1 MDKEKEI
8 VKDFEFLKKDIEA
21 IILFGSYARR
31 EQTRKSDIDVC
42 IVCGNKKEK
51 IEKVWNKIL
60 ESGITEKYDVK
71 IFELL
76 PLKMKISVIKEGKV
90 LHTKDKI
97 ELSYYFRFFRKIW
110 EDEVIAKRK
119 LGINLE
125 V

>member
-1 MDKEKEI
+1 MDKEKI
-8 VKDFEFLKKDIEA
+8 VKDFEFLKNDVEA
-21 IILFGSYARR
+21 IILFGSYARK
-31 EQTRKSDIDVC
+31 EQTSKSDIDVC
-42 IVCGNKKEK
+42 IVCGNKKVK

-60 ESGITEKYDVK
+60 ESGVTEKYDVK

-90 LHTKDKI
+90 LHAKDKI
-97 ELSYYFRFFRKIW
+97 ELSCYFRLFRKIW

-119 LGINLE
+119 LGIKLE

>member
-1 MDKEKEI
+1 MDEEKI
-8 VKDFEFLKKDIEA
+8 VKDFEFLKYDVEA
-21 IILFGSYARR
+21 IILFGSYARN
-31 EQTRKSDIDVC
+31 EQTSRSDIDIC

-51 IEKVWNKIL
+51 IEKVWDKIL

-90 LHTKDKI
+90 LYAKNEI
-97 ELSYYFRFFRKIW
+97 ELSYYFRFFKKLW
-110 EDEVIAKRK
+110 EDEVIAKKK

>member
-1 MDKEKEI
+1 MEKEKI
-8 VKDFEFLKKDIEA
+8 IKDFEFLKYDVEA
-21 IILFGSYARR
+21 IILFGSYARN
-31 EQTRKSDIDVC
+31 EQTSRSDRDVC
-42 IVCGNKKEK
+42 VVCVNKKEK

-76 PLKMKISVIKEGKV
+76 PLKMKISVIKGGKV
-90 LHTKDKI
+90 LYAKNEI
-97 ELSYYFRFFRKIW
+97 ELSYYFRFFKKLW

>member
-1 MDKEKEI
+1 MDEEKI
-8 VKDFEFLKKDIEA
+8 VKDFEFLKYDVEA
-21 IILFGSYARR
+21 IILFGSYARK
-31 EQTRKSDIDVC
+31 EQTSRSDIDIC
-42 IVCGNKKEK
+42 LVCGNKKEK
-51 IEKVWNKIL
+51 IEKVWDKIL

-76 PLKMKISVIKEGKV
+76 PLKMRISVIKEGKV
-90 LHTKDKI
+90 LYAKNEI
-97 ELSYYFRFFRKIW
+97 ELSYYFRFFKKLW

>member
-1 MDKEKEI
+1 MDEEKI
-8 VKDFEFLKKDIEA
+8 VKDFEFLKDDVEA
-21 IILFGSYARR
+21 IILFGSYTRN
-31 EQTRKSDIDVC
+31 EQTSRSDIDVC
-42 IVCGNKKEK
+42 VVCGNKKEK
-51 IEKVWNKIL
+51 IEKVWDKIL

-90 LHTKDKI
+90 LYAKNEI
-97 ELSYYFRFFRKIW
+97 ELSYYFRFFRKLW
-110 EDEVIAKRK
+110 EDEVIAKSK

>member
-1 MDKEKEI
+1 MDKKEEI
-8 VKDFEFLKKDIEA
+8 IKDFEFLKNDIEA
-21 IILFGSYARR
+21 IILFGSYARN
-31 EQTRKSDIDVC
+31 EQTSKSDIDVC
-42 IVCGNKKEK
+42 VVCGNKKEK
-51 IEKVWNKIL
+51 IEEVWDKIL

-76 PLKMKISVIKEGKV
+76 PLKMKISIIKEGKV
-90 LHTKDKI
+90 LYAKDEI
-97 ELSYYFRFFRKIW
+97 ELSFYFRFFRKIW

>member
-1 MDKEKEI
+1 MDEEKI
-8 VKDFEFLKKDIEA
+8 IKDFEFLKDDAEA
-21 IILFGSYARR
+21 IILFGSYARN
-31 EQTRKSDIDVC
+31 EQTSRSDIDVC

-51 IEKVWNKIL
+51 IEKVWDKIL

-90 LHTKDKI
+90 LYAKNEI
-97 ELSYYFRFFRKIW
+97 ELSYYFRFFKKLW

>member
-1 MDKEKEI
+1 MDEEKI
-8 VKDFEFLKKDIEA
+8 VKDFEFLKYDVEA
-21 IILFGSYARR
+21 IILFGSYARK
-31 EQTRKSDIDVC
+31 EQTSRSDIDIC
-42 IVCGNKKEK
+42 LVCGNKKEK
-51 IEKVWNKIL
+51 IEKVWDKIL

-90 LHTKDKI
+90 LYAKNEI
-97 ELSYYFRFFRKIW
+97 ELSYYFRFFKKLW

>member
-1 MDKEKEI
+1 MDEEKI
-8 VKDFEFLKKDIEA
+8 VKDFEFLKYDVEA
-21 IILFGSYARR
+21 IILFGSYARN
-31 EQTRKSDIDVC
+31 EQTTRSDIDVC
-42 IVCGNKKEK
+42 LVCGNKKEK
-51 IEKVWNKIL
+51 IEKVWDKIL

-90 LHTKDKI
+90 LYAKNEI
-97 ELSYYFRFFRKIW
+97 ELSYYFRFFKKLW
-110 EDEVIAKRK
+110 EDEVIAKKK